1 MALKLL
7 LVDDSELIRLSL
19 RALLAP
25 IAGIESLDTAE
36 TLAQA
41 RESVSRLAPSLLI
54 LDIHLPDG
62 HALQIIPAL
71 KQLAPRMR
79 MAIFTNDVNEFNRRK
94 CLQAGA
100 DWFFDKSIEFGE
112 LLAVVQQQA
121 GLSETTEPPL
131 NTYVPPTARAAPSR
145 DGCVQAHTDPKG
157 PT

>member
-19 RALLAP
+19 RALLEP
-25 IAGIESLDTAE
+25 IAGIGIIHTAD

-62 HALQIIPAL
+62 HALQIIPVL
-71 KQLAPRMR
+71 KQLAPCMR
-79 MAIFTNDVNEFNRRK
+79 MVIFTNDVNEFNRRK

-100 DWFFDKSIEFGE
+100 DWFFDKSIEFDE

-121 GLSETTEPPL
+121 GLRQKPL
-131 NTYVPPTARAAPSR
+131 RQPQKLP
-145 DGCVQAHTDPKG
+145 
-157 PT
+157 